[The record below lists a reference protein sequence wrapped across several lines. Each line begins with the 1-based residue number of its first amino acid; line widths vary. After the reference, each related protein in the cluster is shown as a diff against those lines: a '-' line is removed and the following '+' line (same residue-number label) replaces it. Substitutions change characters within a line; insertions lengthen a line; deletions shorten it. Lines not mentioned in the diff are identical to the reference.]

1 MAKQTVKERRTLVK
15 FAVQRTTH
23 VAGSGASTTWETIKV
38 RVGTNTDGT
47 PIMTDCF
54 YCEWLNAYGQAATQQ
69 QADGVIRPA
78 RLRLPF
84 VKALY
89 DALITKDVRIYLHGK
104 RDDAHTFCLAGAADN
119 YLEQCKMIELQ
130 VKKYEGK

>member
-23 VAGSGASTTWETIKV
+23 VAGSGAATTWETIAVKI
-38 RVGTNTDGT
+38 GEADDGS

-54 YCEWLNAYGQAATQQ
+54 YCEWLNPYGQAATLQ